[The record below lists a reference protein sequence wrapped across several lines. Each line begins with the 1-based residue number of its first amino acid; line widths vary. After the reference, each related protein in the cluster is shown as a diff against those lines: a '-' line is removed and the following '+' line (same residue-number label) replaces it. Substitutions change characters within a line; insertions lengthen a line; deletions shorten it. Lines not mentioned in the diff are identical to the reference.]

1 MHDAAPGHPARC
13 ASSRKTATST
23 KKTTTPM
30 PLPAAAVD
38 KDGEDDEYEDVE
50 PVPGRA
56 R

>member
-1 MHDAAPGHPARC
+1 MI
-13 ASSRKTATST
+13 T
-23 KKTTTPM
+23 KKTRRPM

-38 KDGEDDEYEDVE
+38 KDEEDDEYEDVE